1 MMTTPTKVT
10 REHLGKRI
18 VAADYVVM
26 PDGRTTVCQLTM
38 QNGFTVRGES
48 SCVSVENFNKELG
61 EKYAYEK
68 AFDAAWAFEGYLL
81 AELRHREARGDENRH
96 REEQEKARRDVLLAL
111 MDMLM
116 VSDTDALLRR
126 VTALREAHAVVG
138 SFGWALEAT
147 RVDNLEDALYR
158 INAWRDAYIPPGS
171 FGWAL
176 EQLKAGKRVARKG
189 WNGKGMWLMKI
200 QGSNDI
206 AKLHGYG
213 FGEVLGEPTFADT
226 VIIRTPGH
234 MLVAWNASQ
243 QDMLADDWVVVE

>member
-1 MMTTPTKVT
+1 
-10 REHLGKRI
+10 
-18 VAADYVVM
+18 M

-111 MDMLM
+111 MDMLL

-126 VTALREAHAVVG
+126 VTALREAQTPVG
-138 SFGWALEAT
+138 SFGWALDRLT
-147 RVDNLEDALYR
+147 DDHL
-158 INAWRDAYIPPGS
+158 
-171 FGWAL
+171 
-176 EQLKAGKRVARKG
+176 VARAG
-189 WNGKGMWLMKI
+189 WNGKGMRLWCIHPGGVVFKGLDMQPCIGMKTVDGKM
-200 QGSNDI
+200 Q
-206 AKLHGYG
+206 
-213 FGEVLGEPTFADT
+213 LGWVP
-226 VIIRTPGH
+226 
-234 MLVAWNASQ
+234 SQ
-243 QDMLADDWVVVE
+243 EDMLALDWVIVK

>member
-1 MMTTPTKVT
+1 MIMTTQTKVT
-10 REHLGKRI
+10 REHLGMRI
-18 VAADYVVM
+18 AAADYVVT

-126 VTALREAHAVVG
+126 VTALREAHTVVG
-138 SFGWALEAT
+138 SFGWALE
-147 RVDNLEDALYR
+147 RLNE
-158 INAWRDAYIPPGS
+158 GS
-171 FGWAL
+171 
-176 EQLKAGKRVARKG
+176 RVARAG
-189 WNGKGMWLMKI
+189 WNGKGMWLCYINPGNAMCKGFHMQPCIGMK
-200 QGSNDI
+200 
-206 AKLHGYG
+206 
-213 FGEVLGEPTFADT
+213 T
-226 VIIRTPGH
+226 VDSKMQPGW
-234 MLVAWNASQ
+234 VPSQ
-243 QDMLADDWVVVE
+243 QDMLTVDWVIVK

>member
-1 MMTTPTKVT
+1 MTTPTKVT
-10 REHLGKRI
+10 KEALQAKIGSI
-18 VAADYVVM
+18 DYVVM

-48 SCVSVENFNKELG
+48 SCVSVENFNKDLG

-126 VTALREAHAVVG
+126 VTDLREAYTVVG
-138 SFGWALEAT
+138 SFGWALA
-147 RVDNLEDALYR
+147 R
-158 INAWRDAYIPPGS
+158 
-171 FGWAL
+171 
-176 EQLKAGKRVARKG
+176 LKAGDRVARVG

-206 AKLHGYG
+206 ASLHGYG
-213 FGEVLGEPTFADT
+213 FGEMLGEPAFADT
-226 VIIRTPGH
+226 VILRTPANR
-234 MLVAWNASQ
+234 LVAWTSSQ
-243 QDMLADDWVVVE
+243 EDMLACDWQVVK